1 MGDRVLDAVLGIDR
15 DLPERVAGVFVRF
28 GDHADFRAEAVGDV
42 GWIIGLA
49 VESRREA
56 FWGFRVDDGLLVVAV
71 GSGAGEEG
79 GPLGFQRV
87 QLDAILRAFRA
98 GDSGFHRGEIHIDDL

>member
-1 MGDRVLDAVLGIDR
+1 MGDRVLDAVLGIDG
-15 DLPERVAGVFVRF
+15 DLPERVGGVFVRF

-42 GWIIGLA
+42 GRIIGFA
-49 VESRREA
+49 VEGRREV
-56 FWGFRVDDGLLVVAV
+56 FRGFRVDDGLLVVTV

-79 GPLGFQRV
+79 CPFGFQGID
-87 QLDAILRAFRA
+87 LNPILRAFWA